1 MPEEAPLSASVFPL
15 VLKNARV
22 LTCDADNRVLD
33 ADVAIEGGVIS
44 AVAPGLRGAE
54 EVDLAGKW
62 LLPGFVQTH
71 VHLVQTLFRGLADD
85 LLLLDWL
92 RTRIWPLERAHDH
105 DSVYASARVGV
116 TELLAGGT
124 TAILDMA
131 TVHHTDA
138 VFEAAREAGLR
149 LYCGAAMMDRDNEAG
164 LSQPTDASL
173 KNACDLAD
181 RWHGK
186 GLLSYAFAPRFVPSC
201 SDTLLTETVREARAR
216 GCLVHTHASEN
227 QGEVELVRQMVGTDN
242 VIHLDRLGCTGPDVA
257 LAHCI
262 HLTEEEEAVLA
273 RTGTRVLHC
282 PSSNLKLGSGVARIP
297 ELLAKGVHVSIGA
310 DGAPCNNRLDMFAE
324 MRLAALVQKPRLD
337 PTAMPAPLVLRM
349 ATAAGA
355 EALGFP
361 GGVVAPGRVA
371 DLVAIDPDR
380 VWGGGDPHGAV
391 VYALDPRA
399 VTKVWVDGKQVAE
412 EGRVLA
418 WDTAETVAG
427 AKKALGRVRERA
439 GL

>member
-1 MPEEAPLSASVFPL
+1 LVFQ
-15 VLKNARV
+15 NAQV
-22 LTCDADNRVLD
+22 LTCDAGNRVLS
-33 ADVAIEGGVIS
+33 ADVAVEGDRIV
-44 AVAPGLRGAE
+44 AVGADLRGTR
-54 EVDLAGKW
+54 VIDLRGKW

-92 RTRIWPLERAHDH
+92 RTRIWPFERAHDL
-105 DSVYASARVGV
+105 DSVYASARLGI

-138 VFEAAREAGLR
+138 VFTAAAEAGIR
-149 LYCGAAMMDRDNEAG
+149 LWCGAAMMDRDNEAG
-164 LSQPTDASL
+164 LSLPTDASL
-173 KNACDLAD
+173 RAAGDLAD
-181 RWHGK
+181 RWHGR
-186 GLLSYAFAPRFVPSC
+186 GLLRYAYAPRFVPSC
-201 SDTLLTETVREARAR
+201 SDTLLRECVREARAR
-216 GCLVHTHASEN
+216 GCLLHTHASEN
-227 QGEVELVRQMVGTDN
+227 RDEVALVRSLVGTDN
-242 VIHLDRLGCTGPDVA
+242 VLHLDRLGFTGPDVA

-262 HLTEEEEAVLA
+262 HLTEEEERVLA
-273 RTGTRVLHC
+273 DTGTRVLHC

-297 ELLAKGVHVSIGA
+297 ELLAKGVHVSLGA

-337 PTAMPAPLVLRM
+337 PRAMPAPLVLRM
-349 ATAAGA
+349 ATASGA

-361 GGVVAPGRVA
+361 GGVIAPGNVA
-371 DLVAIDPDR
+371 DLVVLDPDR

-391 VYALDPRA
+391 VYALDARA
-399 VTKVWVDGKQVAE
+399 VCEVWVAGVKVAE

-418 WDTAETVAG
+418 WDTAETVSLARTS
-427 AKKALGRVRERA
+427 LGRVRARA
-439 GL
+439 SVEQIRA

>member
-1 MPEEAPLSASVFPL
+1 MPVESPLSPVFPL

-22 LTCDADNRVLD
+22 LTCAPDNAVLD
-33 ADVAIEGGVIS
+33 ADVAIDGDTIA
-44 AVAPGLRGAE
+44 AVAPGLRGAH
-54 EVDLAGKW
+54 EVDLSGRW

-92 RTRIWPLERAHDH
+92 RTRIWPLERAHDVE
-105 DSVYASARVGV
+105 STYASARLGI

-124 TAILDMA
+124 TALLDMA

-138 VFEAAREAGLR
+138 VFEAAREAGIR
-149 LYCGAAMMDRDNEAG
+149 LWCGAAMMDRDNEAG

-173 KNACDLAD
+173 RNACDLAD

-186 GLLSYAFAPRFVPSC
+186 GLLRYAFAPRFVPSC
-201 SDTLLTETVREARAR
+201 SDELLVATAREARAR
-216 GCLVHTHASEN
+216 GCLLHTHASEN
-227 QGEVELVRQMVGTDN
+227 RGEVELVRALTGTDN
-242 VIHLDRLGCTGPDVA
+242 VLHLDRLGLTGPDVG

-262 HLTEEEEAVLA
+262 HLTDEEEAVLA
-273 RTGTRVLHC
+273 RTGTRLLHC
-282 PSSNLKLGSGVARIP
+282 PSSNLKLGSGVARVP
-297 ELLAKGVHVSIGA
+297 ELLARGVHVSIGA

-337 PTAMPAPLVLRM
+337 PTAMPAPVVLRL

-361 GGVVAPGRVA
+361 GGVVAPGHVA
-371 DLVAIDPDR
+371 DLVVLDPDR

-391 VYALDPRA
+391 VYALDARA
-399 VTKVWVDGKQVAE
+399 VVEVWVAGRKVAE

-418 WDTAETVAG
+418 WDTAETVGG
-427 AKKALGRVRERA
+427 AKRALARVQARA

>member
-1 MPEEAPLSASVFPL
+1 LPPAPFPL
-15 VLKNARV
+15 VFKNARV
-22 LTCDADNRVLD
+22 LTCDQDNRVLD
-33 ADVAIEGGVIS
+33 VDVAVDGDLIR
-44 AVAPGLRGAE
+44 AVGPDLHGARE
-54 EVDLAGKW
+54 IDLSGRW
-62 LLPGFVQTH
+62 LMPGFVQTH
-71 VHLVQTLFRGLADD
+71 IHLVQTLFRGLADD

-92 RTRIWPLERAHDH
+92 RTRIWPLERAHDSE
-105 DSVYASARVGV
+105 SVYASARVGI

-124 TAILDMA
+124 TALLDMA

-138 VFEAAREAGLR
+138 VFEAAAEAGIR

-164 LSQPTDASL
+164 LSQATDASL
-173 KNACDLAD
+173 RNACDLAD

-186 GLLSYAFAPRFVPSC
+186 GLLRYAFAPRFVPSC
-201 SDTLLTETVREARAR
+201 SDTLLRETAREARAR
-216 GCLVHTHASEN
+216 GCLLHTHASEN
-227 QGEVELVRQMVGTDN
+227 QGEVELVRSLVGTDN
-242 VIHLDRLGCTGPDVA
+242 VLHLDNLGFTGPDVA

-262 HLTEEEEAVLA
+262 HLTADEEAVLA

-349 ATAAGA
+349 ATASGA

-361 GGVVAPGRVA
+361 GGVIAPGNVA
-371 DLVAIDPDR
+371 DLVVLDPDR

-391 VYALDPRA
+391 VYALDARA
-399 VTKVWVDGKQVAE
+399 VTQVWVAGRKVAE
-412 EGRVLA
+412 DGHVVG
-418 WDTAETVAG
+418 WDTRETVAG
-427 AKKALGRVRERA
+427 ARTALTRVRARA

>member
-1 MPEEAPLSASVFPL
+1 M
-15 VLKNARV
+15 
-22 LTCDADNRVLD
+22 LD
-33 ADVAIEGGVIS
+33 ADVGIEGDTIR
-44 AVAPGLRGAE
+44 AVAPGLRGAR

-92 RTRIWPLERAHDH
+92 RTRIWPLERAHDPE
-105 DSVYASARVGV
+105 SVHASARLGV

-138 VFEAAREAGLR
+138 VFEAAAEAGIR

-164 LSQPTDASL
+164 LSLPLEASL
-173 KNACDLAD
+173 RAACDLAD

-186 GLLSYAFAPRFVPSC
+186 GLLRYAFAPRFVPSC
-201 SDTLLTETVREARAR
+201 SDELLVETAREARAR
-216 GCLVHTHASEN
+216 GCLLHTHASEN
-227 QGEVELVRQMVGTDN
+227 RGEVELVRSLVGTDN
-242 VIHLDRLGCTGPDVA
+242 VLHLDRLGFTGPDVA

-262 HLTEEEEAVLA
+262 HLTEAEEAVLA

-282 PSSNLKLGSGVARIP
+282 PSSNLKLGSGVARVP
-297 ELLAKGVHVSIGA
+297 ELLAKGVHVSLGA

-361 GGVVAPGRVA
+361 GGVVAPGHVA
-371 DLVAIDPDR
+371 DLVVLDPDR

-391 VYALDPRA
+391 VYALDTRA
-399 VTKVWVDGKQVAE
+399 VTQVWVAGRKVAE
-412 EGRVLA
+412 DGHVLA
-418 WDTAETVAG
+418 WDTGETVAG
-427 AKKALGRVRERA
+427 AKRALARVRERA